1 MNSQVTLS
9 PPSQLPAEVQAV
21 LNTAQRV
28 ETPCGAG
35 TLVWHI
41 WGTASCVKGLPPVV
55 LFHGGSGSWTHWL
68 RNIGVLVESG
78 RRVLVPD
85 MPGFGDSAGP
95 AQGEDADACPEAI
108 EHGLNILVGDAACD
122 LVGFSF
128 GGMVAG
134 FLATQFPARPNRL
147 VLVGAPGLGVQPKK
161 ALRLNAWR
169 HLPHAEQRDAVH
181 RKNLAAL
188 MLHRSSSITEL
199 VVRLHVANV
208 LRDRMQQR
216 RLARSDALALALVQI
231 QCPLYAIYGR
241 EDVLFQEQM
250 EALETALQQAGN
262 FHGLTVI
269 EASGHWVQFE
279 GADAF
284 NEALLGVLDAE
295 LQPVE

>member
-1 MNSQVTLS
+1 MNSQVNLS

-41 WGTASCVKGLPPVV
+41 WGTESCVKGLPPVV

-134 FLATQFPARPNRL
+134 FLAAQFPARPNRL

-169 HLPHAEQRDAVH
+169 HLPDAEERDAVH
-181 RKNLAAL
+181 RKNLATL
-188 MLHRSSSITEL
+188 MLYRSSSITEL

-216 RLARSDALALALVQI
+216 RLSRSDALALALVQV

-241 EDVLFQEQM
+241 EDALFQEQM
-250 EALETALQQAGN
+250 EALETALRQAGN

-269 EASGHWVQFE
+269 EDSGHWVQFE
-279 GADAF
+279 EADAF

-295 LQPVE
+295 LQPVA